1 MMITTEPSSGGIRCH
16 SSDLPRLN
24 YFPQGTY
31 LQVQTHG
38 EEVLTST
45 YEHMNRGRDKPLSLG
60 ICGGLNENAPID

>member
-1 MMITTEPSSGGIRCH
+1 MIVTTEPSSGGIRRH

-38 EEVLTST
+38 EDVTLQ
-45 YEHMNRGRDKPLSLG
+45 HMNGGRDKPVSLD